1 MGSPSR
7 ILFLCLGFTWG
18 LGAAA
23 QAPAPAAPPPVRPT
37 LRIPRVTRP
46 PKLEDFLNGAPRE
59 AEATITDFRQRTPG
73 DGVPASDPT
82 TAYLSYDEKNLYVVF
97 VCNEDSGKVR
107 AHMAKREEI
116 GNDDQVG
123 VYLDTFHDRQRSYV
137 FAANPFGIQLDGIV
151 TEGQRRDF
159 SFDTLWH
166 SEGRLTPE
174 GFVVLLSIPF
184 KSLRFTGAPTQT
196 WGIALG
202 RFILRNNE
210 DSYWPYITQR
220 VEGFVQQFAMLEGLE
235 RISPGRN
242 IQFIPYG
249 QLARA
254 RFLDTT
260 DPNNPEFRTDNEI
273 RGGLDA
279 KFVLRD
285 ALTLDVTL
293 NPDFSQVESDEPQV
307 TINQRFEVFFPERR
321 PFFIENAGFFQMP
334 IPLFFSRRIA
344 EPQFGARLT
353 GKVGRWVLGGLVI
366 DDRRPGR
373 NQPQGGPLDQR
384 AAIGVVRIQR
394 EFGQQSKIGLFVASR
409 DFADTSNRVFSLDT
423 RIKLTPNWVLE
434 AQAMRSYTTQ
444 LPDEQ
449 QCQKAGRRL
458 SGPAY
463 YAELSHTGR
472 HFFYAGRY
480 NDRSPDFCS
489 ELGFVPRVDIRD
501 TEQFAAY
508 FWRPEHSR
516 VVSFGPS
523 VFTLVNWNRAGQVQ
537 DWFVDSK
544 FDVTLTGQTD
554 LFLRRVEQFELF
566 QGIGFRKHTTQV
578 GVSTE
583 WLRWLSV
590 FADYRVGT
598 NENFFPA
605 RLRCAPD
612 LPECGLP
619 FLGNSTR
626 ASAGFTIR
634 PSPRIRFDQTYI
646 FSRLT
651 TRQGVPPGFAGG
663 SNVFNNHILRSKLNY
678 QFTRELSVRAILDYN
693 STLANL
699 DLLDV
704 QTNLGGF
711 PGGPAQP
718 TKKLTADFLVT
729 YLLHPGTAVYVGYTD
744 RYANLMLDPGLPAH
758 GLPALAGLPP
768 SVAPTLSRIASPTTS
783 TGRQFFV
790 KMSYLFRF

>member
-1 MGSPSR
+1 MGSFSR
-7 ILFLCLGFTWG
+7 ILFLGLVFTWG
-18 LGAAA
+18 FGAAA

-37 LRIPRVTRP
+37 LRIPRVTRA

-59 AEATITDFRQRTPG
+59 AEAAITDFRQRTPG

-82 TAYLSYDEKNLYVVF
+82 TAYLSYDEKNLYIVW
-97 VCNEDSGKVR
+97 VCKEPPEKLR
-107 AHMAKREEI
+107 ARLAKREDI
-116 GNDDQVG
+116 GSDDEVAI
-123 VYLDTFHDRQRSYV
+123 YIDTFHDGHRAYA
-137 FAANPFGIQLDGIV
+137 FATNPLGVQLDAIF
-151 TEGQRRDF
+151 TEGQGNDF
-159 SFDTLWH
+159 SFDTLWY
-166 SEGRLTPE
+166 SQGRLTAD
-174 GFVVLLSIPF
+174 GFIVWMAIPF
-184 KSLRFTGAPTQT
+184 KSLRFSGEPVQH
-196 WGIALG
+196 WGIALD
-202 RFILRNNE
+202 RVTPKTNE
-210 DSYWPYITQR
+210 VDFWPVVTQR
-220 VEGFVQQFAMLEGLE
+220 IAGFVQQFATLEGLE

-249 QLARA
+249 QFARA

-260 DPNNPEFRTDNEI
+260 DPNNPEFRTDNEV

-321 PFFIENAGFFQMP
+321 PFFIENAGFFQTP

-353 GKVGRWVLGGLVI
+353 GKAGRWVLGGLVI
-366 DDRRPGR
+366 DDRGPGR
-373 NQPQGGPLDQR
+373 GRLASDPLSGAR
-384 AAIGVVRIQR
+384 AGIGVVHVQR
-394 EFGQQSKIGLFVASR
+394 EFGGTQSKIGFFVSSR
-409 DFADTSNRVFSLDT
+409 DFASSSNRVFAVDT
-423 RIKLTPNWVLE
+423 RIQLTPNWVLE

-449 QCQKAGRRL
+449 QCQTAGRRI

-489 ELGFVPRVDIRD
+489 ELGFVPRVDIRQ

-566 QGIGFRKHTTQV
+566 QGIGFRKHLTEAA
-578 GVSTE
+578 VSTE

-590 FADYRVGT
+590 SADYRVGT

-605 RLRCAPD
+605 S
-612 LPECGLP
+612 GSP
-619 FLGNSTR
+619 FLANSSG

-651 TRQGVPPGFAGG
+651 TREGVPPGFTGG

-693 STLANL
+693 STLANP

-711 PGGPAQP
+711 VGGPTQP

-744 RYANLMLDPGLPAH
+744 RYANLMLDPGS
-758 GLPALAGLPP
+758 PP
-768 SVAPTLSRIASPTTS
+768 SFPPTLNRIASPTTS

>member
-1 MGSPSR
+1 MGSFSR

-23 QAPAPAAPPPVRPT
+23 QTPTPAAPPPVRPT
-37 LRIPRVTRP
+37 LRIPRVTRA

-73 DGVPASDPT
+73 DGVPASDLT
-82 TAYLSYDEKNLYVVF
+82 TAYLSYDEKNLYIVW
-97 VCNEDSGKVR
+97 VCKEPPEKLR
-107 AHMAKREEI
+107 ARLAKREDI
-116 GNDDQVG
+116 GSDDEVAI
-123 VYLDTFHDRQRSYV
+123 YIDTFHDGHRAYA
-137 FAANPFGIQLDGIV
+137 FATNPLGVQLDAIF
-151 TEGQRRDF
+151 TEGQGNDF
-159 SFDTLWH
+159 SFDTLWY
-166 SEGRLTPE
+166 SQGRLTAD
-174 GFVVLLSIPF
+174 GFVVWMAIPF
-184 KSLRFTGAPTQT
+184 KSLRFSGEPVQH
-196 WGIALG
+196 WGIALD
-202 RFILRNNE
+202 RVTPKTNE
-210 DSYWPYITQR
+210 VDFWPVVTQR
-220 VEGFVQQFAMLEGLE
+220 IAGFVQQFATLEGLE

-249 QLARA
+249 QFARA

-260 DPNNPEFRTDNEI
+260 DPNNPEFRIDNEV

-285 ALTLDVTL
+285 ALTLDVTA

-321 PFFIENAGFFQMP
+321 PFFIENAGFFQTP

-344 EPQFGARLT
+344 EPQFGTRLT

-366 DDRRPGR
+366 DDRGPGR
-373 NQPQGGPLDQR
+373 GRLASDPLSGER
-384 AAIGVVRIQR
+384 AGIGVVHVQR
-394 EFGQQSKIGLFVASR
+394 EFGGTQSKIGFFVSSR
-409 DFADTSNRVFSLDT
+409 DFASSSNRVFAVDT
-423 RIKLTPNWVLE
+423 RIQLTPNWVLE

-501 TEQFAAY
+501 TEQFAGY
-508 FWRPEHSR
+508 FWRPKHSR

-566 QGIGFRKHTTQV
+566 QGIGFRKHLTEA

-590 FADYRVGT
+590 SADYRVGT

-605 RLRCAPD
+605 SG
-612 LPECGLP
+612 LPP
-619 FLGNSTR
+619 FLGNSTG

-651 TRQGVPPGFAGG
+651 TREGVPPGFAGS

-693 STLANL
+693 STLANP
-699 DLLDV
+699 DVLDV

-711 PGGPAQP
+711 VSGPTQP

-744 RYANLMLDPGLPAH
+744 RYANLMLDPGA
-758 GLPALAGLPP
+758 PP
-768 SVAPTLSRIASPTTS
+768 SVPPMLNRIASPTTS